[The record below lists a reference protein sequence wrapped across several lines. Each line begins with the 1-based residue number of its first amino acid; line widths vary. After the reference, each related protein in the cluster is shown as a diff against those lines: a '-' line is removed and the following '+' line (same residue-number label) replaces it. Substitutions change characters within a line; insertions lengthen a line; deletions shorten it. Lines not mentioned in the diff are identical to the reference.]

1 MPRDFNDVRY
11 EIDTPENFS
20 EVVNSPWYSDAE
32 YPGFSPR
39 EYDRR
44 HAAAREAM
52 TREGLHAL
60 ILTGSPNN
68 YSLGGAVTW
77 ASGLI
82 DSRAMCQYMVLPLSG
97 DPTLFYAHGGCHAEA
112 VRRMVCVDDV
122 RGVPDG
128 YGNAIADRL
137 GELGISAGRVGIVTA
152 DRNGPEYMGLLAY
165 QDLTARL
172 PGVEFVFLPGL
183 LHELTYR
190 KGPEELDAMRRA
202 GALTVNALEAMAQA
216 ARPGRREYQL
226 AAAAT
231 GAILDGGGKVH
242 LAMVA
247 TTAMD
252 DPRVMFPNPN
262 PSARVLTD
270 GDIVLNEISAM
281 HLGYSAKIAHPITL
295 GAPTAA
301 FKELYAVIVDVVRA
315 LEGKLRAGVD
325 LRDLQTVAGRFR
337 AAGLQSRP
345 MVLHGID
352 MITAGPK
359 IFVDKVSATAF
370 DGVLSPGMVMNVE
383 ATPVSADGAYGLFLS
398 RSYAI
403 TDGEPECLTPY
414 PLDDFIV
421 L

>member
-1 MPRDFNDVRY
+1 MPRNFDDVRY
-11 EIDTPENFS
+11 EIDSAENFS

-32 YPGFSPR
+32 YPGFSR
-39 EYDRR
+39 AEYDRR
-44 HAAAREAM
+44 HLAAREAM
-52 TREGLHAL
+52 TREGLEAL

-82 DSRAMCQYMVLPLSG
+82 DDRAMCQYMVLPLSG

-137 GELGISAGRVGIVTA
+137 DELGISAGRVGIVTA

-165 QDLTARL
+165 QQLTARL

-202 GALTVNALEAMAQA
+202 GALTVDALEAVAQA
-216 ARPGRREYQL
+216 ARPGQREYQL

-262 PSARVLTD
+262 PSARVLSE
-270 GDIVLNEISAM
+270 GDIVLNEISARY
-281 HLGYSAKIAHPITL
+281 LGYSAKIGQPVTL
-295 GAPTAA
+295 GTPTTA
-301 FKELYAVIVDVVRA
+301 FKDLYAVIVDVVRT
-315 LEGKLRAGVD
+315 LEEKLRAGVD
-325 LRDLQTVAGRFR
+325 LRELQTVAGRFR

-345 MVLHGID
+345 MLLHGID

-359 IFVDKVSATAF
+359 ISVDKVSATAF
-370 DGVLSPGMVMNVE
+370 DGELSPGMVMNVE
-383 ATPVSADGAYGLFLS
+383 ATPVSADGTYGLFLS

-414 PLDDFIV
+414 PLDDFV
-421 L
+421 VV

>member
-1 MPRDFNDVRY
+1 MPRNFDDVRY
-11 EIDTPENFS
+11 KIDDRKNFS
-20 EVVNSPWYSDAE
+20 DVIKSPWYSDAE
-32 YPGFSPR
+32 YPRFSSA
-39 EYDRR
+39 EYERR
-44 HAAAREAM
+44 HAAAREVM
-52 TREGLHAL
+52 RREGVEAL

-82 DSRAMCQYMVLPLSG
+82 DDRGMCQYMVLPLVG
-97 DPTLFYAHGGCHAEA
+97 EPTLFYAHGGCHAEA

-137 GELGISAGRVGIVTA
+137 VELGTSTGRVGIVPA

-165 QDLTARL
+165 RDLTARL
-172 PGVEFVFLPGL
+172 PSVEFTFLAGL
-183 LHELTYR
+183 MHELTYR

-202 GALTVNALEAMAQA
+202 GELTVAAVDAMRDAAQ
-216 ARPGRREYQL
+216 PGRREHQL

-231 GAILDGGGKVH
+231 GAILDGGGRIH

-247 TTAMD
+247 TTAMS

-262 PSARVLTD
+262 PSTRRLRD
-270 GDIVLNEISAM
+270 GDVVLNEISARY
-281 HLGYSAKIAHPITL
+281 LGYSAKIGQPITL
-295 GAPTAA
+295 GTPPRAL
-301 FKELYAVIVDVVRA
+301 KDIYAVAVDVVRA
-315 LEGKLRAGVD
+315 LEEKLRPGVE
-325 LRDLQTVAGRFR
+325 LQELQTAAGGFR

-352 MITAGPK
+352 MLTAGPK
-359 IFVDKVSATAF
+359 IFVDHISATDF
-370 DGVLSPGMVMNVE
+370 DRVLCAGMVMNIE
-383 ATPVSADGAYGLFLS
+383 STPVSADGTYGLFVS

-403 TDGEPECLTPY
+403 TDGDPECLTPY
-414 PLDDFIV
+414 PLDDFLV
-421 L
+421 V